1 MEITNCLLHYRE
13 RINNFLTANLPA
25 ENIIP
30 VELHQAIRYAVLGGG
45 KRIRAA
51 LVYATGEAL
60 GAKVELLDK
69 VAAAV
74 ELAHA
79 YSLVHDDLPAMD
91 NDELRHGMPS
101 CHKKFG
107 EAMAI
112 LTGDALQALAFEM
125 LASANKNIPADIC
138 VKMIIELAN
147 AIGSMG
153 MVGGQVLD
161 LAAEGKQI
169 TLSELETIHK
179 NKTGALITASV
190 QLGALVTGCKDVMQL
205 ENLRLFAQ
213 NIGLAFQVQDDI
225 LDIESSTEVL
235 GKQQG
240 ADLENNKATYP
251 ALLGLSAAKEKLNI
265 FYQQALHFLQQAK
278 IIDMKLQVLAE
289 FIIQRRF

>member
-1 MEITNCLLHYRE
+1 LLHYRE